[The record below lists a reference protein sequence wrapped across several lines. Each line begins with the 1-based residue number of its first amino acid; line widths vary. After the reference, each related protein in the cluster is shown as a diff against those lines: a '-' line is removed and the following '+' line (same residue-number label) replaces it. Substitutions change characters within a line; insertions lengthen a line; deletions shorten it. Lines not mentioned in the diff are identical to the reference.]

1 MMWEALEFL
10 LSPDFYEPQGSCYIW
25 QTPLLWLFALSDSCI
40 AIAFFI
46 LPTLLLYFFWRRR
59 DLPLSSVFVLLAAF
73 LLTAGLATLLNIWTI
88 WYTNYWLSGIFRLL
102 TALFALLTVVKSIQ
116 TFPACL
122 SLKTPEF
129 LEDLNQQLK
138 QEIQHRQKVEIALQT
153 LVTGTAS
160 VIGNE
165 FFPALVEHLARAL
178 EVDAILVTKI
188 IEDSPCVLKTL
199 AWWQDGKLKDN
210 WDYCYLGSPCSQVI
224 EQGESYYFAMNL
236 QQYFPHSELYQNLP
250 AEGYYSVPLCD
261 GQQQVIGSLCLIHR
275 QPLLLTEQTQAILK
289 VFAARASTELQRQQ
303 ALEALHQAYDE
314 LEERVAERTRELVE
328 TNKTLEAEIQIR
340 CATETA
346 LQESQD
352 FLDRVLNAI
361 ADPIYVKDRQ
371 HCITTINEAFCDMVG
386 CPRERIMGKTD
397 FDLFF
402 PEEAEALWKADE
414 EVFLRQQA
422 TNNEETLTTPS
433 GAVRVFSSKKITFR
447 DASGELR
454 LVGISRDITQRKQ
467 MEINLRKVAEREQAI
482 SRVIQRMRQ
491 SLNLQD
497 IFNVTTK
504 ELRHAVKCDRVLIYR
519 FQPDWSGELVAE
531 SVARGWKVLVS
542 EQINPTL
549 TQIAINKSECAVRTL
564 DSDNVLIQDTY
575 LQHNQGVFTQKRSS
589 YRCVIDVDLAGFD
602 ACYLDLLK
610 EIQAKAY
617 IIVPIFRNN
626 QLWGLLCVYQN
637 TSPRYWQESEIK
649 MVMQIAIHLGV
660 AVQQAELFSQ
670 TQEQAEQLR
679 QAKEMADQANRA
691 KSEFLAN
698 MSHEL
703 RTPLNAILG
712 FAQLM
717 ARHPSLMAEQRQYVD
732 IINRSGE
739 HLLDLI
745 NNILTMSKIEA
756 RQEQLTLKPFH
767 LPQFLEALEAMLVL
781 KAVSQGISLNF
792 DLALDLPCFVITDE
806 NRLRQ
811 VLLNLLGN
819 ALKFTEQG
827 GVTLRV
833 RVLRQEEGPEM
844 PQLDHSSGDITSPS
858 CCLCFEVQ
866 DTGPGIAEHELD
878 QLFDPFTQ
886 TSTGLKSGQGTG
898 LGLPIAQQFVGL
910 MGGEITVQSVVNQG
924 TCFRVIL
931 PVGVVE
937 SPPESQSQ
945 ATSAPGQMLAPHQP
959 IYRILVV
966 EDQMT
971 NRLALVTLLVEMGF
985 QVREAKN
992 GQEAIAIWESWQPH
1006 LIWMDLR
1013 MPVLDG
1019 YEATRQIRAKEQQ
1032 GESPTPS
1039 PVKIIAL
1046 TASAFEEEQEQ
1057 IRAAGCDDIVRKPFR
1072 EKDLIQTLQHHLG
1085 AQYISIPNVFYS
1097 PVTAP
1102 ATLSQSDSLDNLI
1115 EKLPAAWKQEFLYG
1129 VQACSDRLCEE
1140 LIDQLPPEYEQLAQ
1154 QLHQLID
1161 EFRFDQ
1167 LLTLLE

>member
-1 MMWEALEFL
+1 MWEALEFL
-10 LSPDFYEPQGSCYIW
+10 ISPDLYQPQGSCYLW
-25 QTPLLWLFALSDSCI
+25 QTPLLWLFAVSDIGI
-40 AIAFFI
+40 AIAFFT
-46 LPTLLLYFFWRRR
+46 LPILLLYFFWRRR
-59 DLPLSSVFVLLAAF
+59 DLPFSGIFAILAAF
-73 LLTAGLATLLNIWTI
+73 LLSAGLSTLLNLWTV
-88 WYTNYWLSGIFRLL
+88 WYSNYWLSGAFRLL
-102 TALFALLTVVKSIQ
+102 TAIFALLTVVRVVQ
-116 TFPACL
+116 VFPASL

-129 LEDLNQQLK
+129 LEDLNQKLK
-138 QEIQHRQKVEIALQT
+138 QEIQERQKVEIALQT

-160 VIGNE
+160 VTGRE
-165 FFPALVEHLARAL
+165 FFPALVKHLAQAL
-178 EVDAILVTKI
+178 EVDAIMVTKI
-188 IEDSPCVLKTL
+188 MADSPCVLKTL
-199 AWWQDGKLKDN
+199 ACWQDGKLQEN
-210 WDYCYLGSPCSQVI
+210 RDYCYLGSPCSQVI

-236 QQYFPHSELYQNLP
+236 QQYFPNSELYQNLP
-250 AEGYYSVPLCD
+250 ADGYYSVPLCD
-261 GQQQVIGSLCLIHR
+261 GQKRVIGSLCLIHR

-289 VFAARASTELQRQQ
+289 VFAARASTELQRQK

-314 LEERVAERTRELVE
+314 LEERVAERTRELVQA
-328 TNKTLEAEIQIR
+328 NQTLEAEIQMR

-371 HCITTINEAFCDMVG
+371 HRITTINEAFCDMVG
-386 CPRERIMGKTD
+386 CPRERILGKTD

-414 EVFLRQQA
+414 KVFIRQQA

-519 FQPDWSGELVAE
+519 FKPDWSGELVAE

-542 EQINPTL
+542 EQSNPTL
-549 TQIAINKSECAVRTL
+549 TQVAINKAECAVKNL

-575 LQHNQGVFTQKRSS
+575 LQSNQGVFTRQRSS
-589 YRCVIDVDLAGFD
+589 YRCVIDVELAGFD

-610 EIQAKAY
+610 EIEAKAY
-617 IIVPIFRNN
+617 IIVPIFRSN
-626 QLWGLLCVYQN
+626 QLWGLLAVYQN

-679 QAKEMADQANRA
+679 QAKEIADQANRA

-717 ARHPSLMAEQRQYVD
+717 ARHPNLIAEQRQYVD

-756 RQEQLTLKPFH
+756 RQEQLTLKHFH

-781 KAVSQGISLNF
+781 KAVSKGISLNF
-792 DLALDLPCFVITDE
+792 DLAPDLPCFIITDE

-827 GVTLRV
+827 GVTLGV
-833 RVLRQEEGPEM
+833 GFLRQEETPEM
-844 PQLDHSSGDITSPS
+844 LQLDNSSDEMSSSS
-858 CCLCFEVQ
+858 CWLCFEVQ
-866 DTGPGIAEHELD
+866 DTGPGIAEHELA

-931 PVGVVE
+931 PVEVVE
-937 SPPESQSQ
+937 DSPESPSEG
-945 ATSAPGQMLAPHQP
+945 SSSLGQVLAPHQP

-971 NRLALVTLLVEMGF
+971 NRLALVTLLVQMGF

-992 GQEAIAIWESWQPH
+992 GQEAIAIWETWQPH

-1019 YEATRQIRAKEQQ
+1019 YEATRQIRTKERQ
-1032 GESPTPS
+1032 GESPTAF

-1057 IRAAGCDDIVRKPFR
+1057 IREAGCDDIVRKPFR
-1072 EKDLIQTLQHHLG
+1072 EKDLIQTLQDHLG
-1085 AQYISIPNVFYS
+1085 AEYVSTPNPVYLAVTPS
-1097 PVTAP
+1097 PN
-1102 ATLSQSDSLDNLI
+1102 LSTSDSLEELI
-1115 EKLPAAWKQEFLYG
+1115 EQLPAAWKQEFLYG
-1129 VQACSDRLCEE
+1129 VQACSDRLCQE
-1140 LIDQLPPEYEQLAQ
+1140 LIDQLPPEYDQLAQ

-1161 EFRFDQ
+1161 DFRFDQ